1 MDNFEE
7 NQLLSNTRQEEKSCR
22 RWMVLISCF
31 FSKLF
36 IQGIRKSFG
45 VLLPTLEREFN
56 TEVWIL
62 GSVVAL
68 FCAVGDFIGMYDV

>member
-1 MDNFEE
+1 MSSLRKLEGE
-7 NQLLSNTRQEEKSCR
+7 SW

-68 FCAVGDFIGMYDV
+68 FISVGDFIGMIMMMINKIT